1 MATATNPVKVHN
13 TVLEMIKEYDREALH
28 MGVEE
33 GMFTFEDVRLY
44 ASAYDDE
51 NYTNTL
57 GRFVLYEDGLYDQGR
72 EFGFFSTEQPEP
84 YKVEIRADDEE

>member
-1 MATATNPVKVHN
+1 MSAPVKVHN

-33 GMFTFEDVRLY
+33 GMFTFEDVRFY

-57 GRFVLYEDGLYDQGR
+57 GRFVLYEDELYAQGR
-72 EFGFFSTEQPEP
+72 EFGFFSDEQPEP
-84 YKVEIRADDEE
+84 YKVEIRADDDGEE